1 VTVKTYSDHQTNER
15 LFTHYHRPAVA
26 EPLLQLEAIT
36 KSFGSTEVLHGVDL
50 QVQRGEVVCII
61 GPSGSGKSTLLRCV
75 NFIAPPTSGRVVFDG
90 RQYLPPQEHH
100 WLPWLGRAER
110 VRLIRLRAE
119 IGMVFQH
126 FNVFPHLTATQNVA
140 LGLRRTRGLS
150 RSAADARARAA
161 LANVG
166 LVDKADEYP
175 ARLSGGQK
183 QRVAIARALSLDPQ
197 LMLFDEATS
206 SLDPELV
213 AGILDVMRSL
223 AAAGMTMLVVTHE
236 MRFAM
241 DVADRIVFMDE
252 GRVVESGSPDAF
264 RAPTEPRTQAFL
276 SSLNGVFA

>member
-1 VTVKTYSDHQTNER
+1 MRTSDQTNER
-15 LFTHYHRPAVA
+15 LFTYYHQRMVA
-26 EPLLQLEAIT
+26 DPLLRLRSIT
-36 KSFGSTEVLHGVDL
+36 KSFGTVEVLHGVDL
-50 QVQRGEVVCII
+50 DVERGEVVCII

-75 NFIAPPTSGRVVFDG
+75 NFIAPPTTGVVEFDG
-90 RQYLPPQEHH
+90 REYHPPQEHR

-110 VRLIRLRAE
+110 RRLIRLRAE

-126 FNVFPHLTATQNVA
+126 FNVFPHLTAVQNVT

-150 RSAADARARAA
+150 RSAADSRARIE

-166 LVDKADEYP
+166 LTDKADEYP

-183 QRVAIARALSLDPQ
+183 QRVAIARALSLDPK

-236 MRFAM
+236 MHFAM
-241 DVADRIVFMDE
+241 DVADRIVFMDD
-252 GRVVESGSPDAF
+252 GRIVEAGPPEAF
-264 RAPTEPRTQAFL
+264 RTPSEPRTKAFL
-276 SSLNGVFA
+276 NALSGAFS